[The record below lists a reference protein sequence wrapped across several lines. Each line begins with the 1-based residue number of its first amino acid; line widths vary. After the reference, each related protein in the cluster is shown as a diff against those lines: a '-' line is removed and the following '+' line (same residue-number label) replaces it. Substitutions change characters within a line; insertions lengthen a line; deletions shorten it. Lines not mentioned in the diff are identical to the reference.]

1 MGSTMMGSSIGKVA
15 GAVALAISAPL
26 TLGTTDLQ
34 SNLESRV
41 LASHNRERDLA
52 GIPLLRWN
60 DSLATSAQYW
70 ADHLGRINRLEHA
83 PYDPRDRNPQGEN
96 LWAGTRGHY
105 SAANLVDYWIQEKRY
120 FRPGTFPQNSQTG
133 RIEDVGHYT
142 QVMWRNTREVG
153 CALGQGAEFDILVC
167 RYSSVGNV
175 VGQKPF

>member
-1 MGSTMMGSSIGKVA
+1 MA
-15 GAVALAISAPL
+15 CCAPFLLSA
-26 TLGTTDLQ
+26 TGLQ
-34 SNLESRV
+34 NNLESRL

-60 DSLATSAQYW
+60 ASLATSAQYW
-70 ADHLGRINRLEHA
+70 ADHLGRIDRLEHA
-83 PYDPRDRNPQGEN
+83 PYDPRDHNPQGEN

-105 SAANLVDYWIQEKRY
+105 SAENMVDYWIQEKRN

-133 RIEDVGHYT
+133 KIQDVGHYT

>member
-1 MGSTMMGSSIGKVA
+1 MGSNMSSAGFGKVA
-15 GAVALAISAPL
+15 AALALACCAPL

-52 GIPLLRWN
+52 GIPLLRW
-60 DSLATSAQYW
+60 DESLATSARYW
-70 ADHLGRINRLEHA
+70 ADHLGRINRLEHS
-83 PYDPRDRNPQGEN
+83 PYDPNDRNPQGEN

-105 SAANLVDYWIQEKRY
+105 SAENMVDYWIQEKRN